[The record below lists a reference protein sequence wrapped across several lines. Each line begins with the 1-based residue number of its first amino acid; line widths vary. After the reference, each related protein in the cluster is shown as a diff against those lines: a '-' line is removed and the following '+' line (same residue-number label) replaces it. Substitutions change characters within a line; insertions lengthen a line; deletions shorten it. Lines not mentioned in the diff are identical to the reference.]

1 MKVVVIIPTYNE
13 KVNMERMIPVL
24 EDEVFPKITKDQMYI
39 LVADDKSPD
48 GTAEVVQKYMKKYKN
63 LELLEGQK
71 QGLGAAYVRAMHY
84 AMDTMHADAVIEFD
98 ADFQHDPHDIPRLVA
113 AFDEGYDY
121 VIGSRYVPGGAIPK
135 EWGLHRKFLSSFGG
149 LFARIVWLKFNVH
162 DMTSG
167 YKLTR
172 ISYLR
177 KIDLDHL
184 LSKYYAYKMHILHDM
199 LALHAKVKEVPI
211 IFYERKEGSSKIT
224 RKDLFDSFY
233 VVLMLRFRDSA
244 RFIKFLFVGGTG
256 FIVQVLTQ
264 ELTIRLG
271 LTFILATWLSY
282 LIGFLVKHSDVQ
294 SLAQA
299 IGVGFGA
306 EAAILSNFF
315 LNNSWTFQD
324 THHMSQKSPFF
335 SRLVKFNVTS
345 LASIFL
351 QSFAVWLGIKILGNT
366 MTIFSYRLPTRIVIL
381 FPVIIAIVIPL
392 NYLIYNKLIWKTQYL
407 KHDKAL
413 KA

>member
-1 MKVVVIIPTYNE
+1 MKIVVIIPTYNE

-48 GTAEVVQKYMKKYKN
+48 GTADVIRDYMKKYKN
-63 LELLEGQK
+63 LELLEGEK
-71 QGLGAAYVRAMHY
+71 KGLGAAYVRAMHY
-84 AMDTMHADAVIEFD
+84 AMDEMQADAVIEFD

-113 AFDEGYDY
+113 AYDAGYDY

-135 EWGLHRKFLSSFGG
+135 EWGFHRKFLSYFGS
-149 LFARIVWLKFNVH
+149 LFARVVWLKFYVH

-167 YKLTR
+167 YKLSRT
-172 ISYLR
+172 SYL
-177 KIDLDHL
+177 KKVDLDHL

-199 LALHAKVKEVPI
+199 LNLHAKVKEVPI
-211 IFYERKEGSSKIT
+211 IFYERKEGSSKIS

-233 VVLMLRFRDSA
+233 VVLMLRIRDSK

-256 FIVQVLTQ
+256 FIIQVLTQ

-271 LTFILATWLSY
+271 FTFLLATWVSY
-282 LIGFLVKHSDVQ
+282 LISFFIQHSDVQ
-294 SLAQA
+294 SLAEA

-315 LNNSWTFQD
+315 FNNSWTFHD
-324 THHMSQKSPFF
+324 THQITQKSSPFI
-335 SRLVKFNVTS
+335 RLVKFNLAS
-345 LASIFL
+345 FASIFL
-351 QSFAVWLGIKILGNT
+351 QSFTVWLGIKLLGNT
-366 MTIFSYRLPTRIVIL
+366 MTLFSYRLPTRIVIL
-381 FPVIIAIVIPL
+381 FPVIIVIVIPL
-392 NYLIYNKLIWKTQYL
+392 NYLIYNRIIWKTQHL
-407 KHDKAL
+407 KNDKAL